1 LKKWAEAAE
10 RKKETEKKIA
20 DADKEKK
27 DKGII
32 DPTDTTI
39 GDLDSEEDNMNEN
52 IETPIR
58 PELPEVDP
66 VEIT

>member
-1 LKKWAEAAE
+1 M
-10 RKKETEKKIA
+10 
-20 DADKEKK
+20 K